1 MNVLLIG
8 GTSEIGLAIMRRAWR
23 ADTPVRA
30 FLLGR
35 DRERVAAAAATLE
48 RAEYDV
54 LDADALDTHEQVVA
68 RAFERAGGLDVVV
81 LAVGVLGGQEG
92 LDTDRSVSERVMSVN
107 FLGSGSLLLASLRAL
122 RRAGAR
128 HDGRPLERRGG
139 ARTALERD
147 LWRGQGGPR
156 RAGAG
161 PRRLAGRQR
170 RARAR
175 RPARLRRERG

>member
-1 MNVLLIG
+1 M
-8 GTSEIGLAIMRRAWR
+8 
-23 ADTPVRA
+23 
-30 FLLGR
+30 
-35 DRERVAAAAATLE
+35 AAAAATLE

-122 RRAGAR
+122 RRQGRGTMVVLSSVAAERAR
-128 HDGRPLERRGG
+128 R
-139 ARTALERD
+139 LERD
-147 LWRGQGGPR
+147 LRRGQGRASTRSR
-156 RAGAG
+156 RASPTRWPAAACACSSSG
-161 PRRLAGRQR
+161 PGSC
-170 RARAR
+170 
-175 RPARLRRERG
+175 ERG